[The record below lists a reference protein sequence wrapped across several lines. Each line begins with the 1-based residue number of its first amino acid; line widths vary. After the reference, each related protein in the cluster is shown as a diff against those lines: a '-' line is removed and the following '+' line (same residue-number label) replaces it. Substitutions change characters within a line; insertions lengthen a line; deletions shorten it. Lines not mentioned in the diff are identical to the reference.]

1 MESEKK
7 GKGGEEVFSRYRKHL
22 YEGRSEGKGG
32 DLWWITTNVGLGKG
46 KGRVRERQCVHMRGA
61 EVCSDRK

>member
-1 MESEKK
+1 M
-7 GKGGEEVFSRYRKHL
+7 FSRYRKHL

-32 DLWWITTNVGLGKG
+32 DLWRIATNVGLGKG